1 MSDIAVL
8 RTAID
13 QLRQQSEKLT
23 TAEQMEVILDDARLV
38 LKRAFQTELEE
49 EARKLFR
56 DLRERKERF
65 ASATKAEAQTG
76 AGDRDNL
83 ARRVQRERTRLGS
96 GGSLNDMELAVR
108 GLYAALRDPALG
120 GDPSTRSGQ
129 APSTSLREAS
139 PGDRAGDDPLR
150 GEILSAMESAA
161 NAKAELRQVTTELLT
176 STDLAQAADVQAL
189 LTRLARPAPAPLS
202 DQRSPS
208 SDAAPPVS
216 ELSPE
221 IFQQL
226 GQARRLFYAGDYYE
240 AADALT
246 AILRAAPNAQEARE
260 RLAQIEDH
268 IKRGI
273 VPDSRVPFEART
285 AFGRAQSL
293 ERAGRFEEAR
303 ESYRLALEEARKG
316 GPLLQNWLPAVE
328 ALMRVDNSMIAR
340 ESSREADSLLKAD
353 QWREAAEKYDV
364 VLKLLPDDSHARER
378 LELLQKAQEQTE
390 VMRAQLSDLGGS
402 LADASSTVT
411 TLRQTIAA
419 LRPKL
424 PESQRL
430 NELETEVGQA
440 ALTVKS
446 GLVERSRKLVA
457 QARFLSKVTES
468 KGNMAAAV
476 QFLEHALRLLPDDPD
491 IIGQTQTTAT
501 ELARLAQAEKDLQ
514 EARRLIGLNTEESR
528 QQAREMLRGI
538 QEFDQDPSYLQL
550 VTALRRQFL
559 AEAEN
564 ALRQKQVRA
573 AGGWLSAAKEEPF
586 AALEPS
592 DDMWTLERELVAAR
606 REPWLR
612 LLGWGGAIIVLLLL
626 VGGLGARFV
635 GAWVA
640 QTLSPTPTA
649 LPIILQSTATT
660 AFEPTFTAV
669 PATATPML
677 SATPQPTPSETP
689 SPPPSLTPTAAPRY
703 GAVKENSAARLSPDG
718 GSPWAFTLR
727 VGDPV
732 QVLVEEKD
740 SEGRLWYKILYVRGD
755 STLIGW
761 AQARDINVQPVVNP

>member
-8 RTAID
+8 RNAID
-13 QLRQQSEKLT
+13 QLRRQSEKLS
-23 TAEQMEVILDDARLV
+23 TAEQMEAILDDARLV
-38 LKRAFQTELEE
+38 LKRAFQTEVEE
-49 EARKLFR
+49 DARKLFR
-56 DLRERKERF
+56 DLRERKEHF
-65 ASATKAEAQTG
+65 APATNAEAQTG

-83 ARRVQRERTRLGS
+83 VRRVQRERTRLGS

-108 GLYAALRDPALG
+108 GLYGALRDPALG
-120 GDPSTRSGQ
+120 GDPST
-129 APSTSLREAS
+129 SL
-139 PGDRAGDDPLR
+139 RAGDDPLR
-150 GEILSAMESAA
+150 GEILSALESAA
-161 NAKAELRQVTTELLT
+161 NAKAELRQVTTELLM

-189 LTRLARPAPAPLS
+189 LTRLAQPAPAP
-202 DQRSPS
+202 RSEERPPS
-208 SDAAPPVS
+208 SDVAPPLS

-364 VLKLLPDDSHARER
+364 VLKLLPDDSQARER
-378 LELLQKAQEQTE
+378 LGLLQKVQEQTE
-390 VMRAQLSDLGGS
+390 AMRAQLSDLGGN
-402 LADASSTVT
+402 LADASSTVAA
-411 TLRQTIAA
+411 LRQTIAA

-446 GLVERSRKLVA
+446 GLLERSQKLVA
-457 QARFLSKVTES
+457 QARFLSKIAES

-476 QFLEHALRLLPDDPD
+476 QLLEHALRLSPDDPD
-491 IIGQTQTTAT
+491 IIGQTQATST
-501 ELARLAQAEKDLQ
+501 ELARLAQAEKDL
-514 EARRLIGLNTEESR
+514 EEVRRLIGLNTEESR

-550 VTALRRQFL
+550 LTALRRQFL
-559 AEAEN
+559 GEVEN

-573 AGGWLSAAKEEPF
+573 ANYWLSAAKEGPF

-592 DDMWTLERELVAAR
+592 DDMWTLERELASAR

-612 LLGWGGAIIVLLLL
+612 LLGWGGVMVVLLLL

-640 QTLSPTPTA
+640 QTPSATPTA
-649 LPIILQSTATT
+649 LQQLVLQSTATT
-660 AFEPTFTAV
+660 AFEPTRQ
-669 PATATPML
+669 ATAMPAIVTPIL

-689 SPPPSLTPTAAPRY
+689 IPSPSLTPTAAPRY
-703 GAVKENSAARLSPDG
+703 GAVKENSAARLSPSG
-718 GSPWAFTLR
+718 LSPWAFTLR
-727 VGDPV
+727 AADPV
-732 QVLVEEKD
+732 QVLAEETD
-740 SEGRLWYKILYVRGD
+740 SEGRLWYKILYVREE

-761 AQARDINVQPVVNP
+761 AQASDINVQPVANP